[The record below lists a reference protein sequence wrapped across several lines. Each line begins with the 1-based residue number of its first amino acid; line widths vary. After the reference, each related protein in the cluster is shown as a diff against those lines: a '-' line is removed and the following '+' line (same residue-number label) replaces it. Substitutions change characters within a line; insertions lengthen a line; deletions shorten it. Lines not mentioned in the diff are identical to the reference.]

1 MGEPSSCS
9 KWAPFE
15 DYVAVFRRP
24 GRQLCRSAPR
34 RLGCRRRRRRVPR
47 GRRPERR
54 SASALGSALRRDAR
68 RDEINSVGEQLTA
81 SGIPL
86 CSEARNLFRLPR
98 EGLRRRWVA
107 TGSTSG
113 SRREGARRASCSGGL
128 WDAAGTGQCF
138 GKKMAAQRSRMK
150 FARRRGYPHTV
161 GILRRQS
168 NGTRGE
174 TRGPHR
180 GWRCRRGSA
189 PRRMQRGTRA
199 ADLRG

>member
-1 MGEPSSCS
+1 M
-9 KWAPFE
+9 
-15 DYVAVFRRP
+15 
-24 GRQLCRSAPR
+24 
-34 RLGCRRRRRRVPR
+34 PR

-128 WDAAGTGQCF
+128 WDAVGTGQCF

-150 FARRRGYPHTV
+150 FARRRGYPHAVDSLMGHEERIGDRTV
-161 GILRRQS
+161 AGDAGEAQPREGCSGAHERPTCVVSRQDTFEWISLQRR
-168 NGTRGE
+168 
-174 TRGPHR
+174 P
-180 GWRCRRGSA
+180 SA
-189 PRRMQRGTRA
+189 VLHKLLHCSANLPFY
-199 ADLRG
+199 